1 MVKRFLV
8 DSSIISK
15 YLNGLL
21 PEKGYEFMDSIFEI
35 ESNISIIT
43 KIELLSWTT
52 TDKMLYQQIEIF
64 IEDSTIYSLSDEV
77 AQKTIALRRKYRMK
91 TPDAIIGATA
101 LIHQLTLLTDN
112 ERDFRAIKS
121 LKVFNP
127 TRL

>member
-1 MVKRFLV
+1 MKRFLV
-8 DSSIISK
+8 DSSIVSK

-77 AQKTIALRRKYRMK
+77 AQKNHSTQTKVSNENPGCNYRG
-91 TPDAIIGATA
+91 DRFDSSINLA
-101 LIHQLTLLTDN
+101 D
-112 ERDFRAIKS
+112 R
-121 LKVFNP
+121 
-127 TRL
+127 

>member
-1 MVKRFLV
+1 MKRFLV
-8 DSSIISK
+8 DSSIVSK

-21 PEKGYEFMDSIFEI
+21 PEKGYELMDSIFEI

-91 TPDAIIGATA
+91 PRM
-101 LIHQLTLLTDN
+101 QL
-112 ERDFRAIKS
+112 
-121 LKVFNP
+121 
-127 TRL
+127 